1 MKHLLNAIKDGHKMT
16 VFLNK
21 EDQIAIR
28 TEHPEKG
35 VSGMGI
41 HIDKSN
47 IDDLSE
53 DFSEALSC
61 LDGLMKRKE
70 Y

>member
-21 EDQIAIR
+21 ENQIAIR

-41 HIDKSN
+41 H